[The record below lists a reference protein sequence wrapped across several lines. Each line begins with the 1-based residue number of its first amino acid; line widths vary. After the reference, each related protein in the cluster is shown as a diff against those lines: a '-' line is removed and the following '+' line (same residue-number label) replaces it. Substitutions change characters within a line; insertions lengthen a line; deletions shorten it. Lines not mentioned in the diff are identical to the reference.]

1 MNNTIFY
8 FFYNLAHQSLF
19 VDKAIVFFAVY
30 FPYIVI
36 FSAGVFL
43 LMHHEVFKAKSTLQ
57 ILLQKKKEIFGA
69 FLTGAFAYLLSFIF
83 KLFFHTDRP
92 FDLLAGVKPLFF
104 PTDYSFPSGHAT
116 FFFGLAFSLF
126 FNHRNIGIIFL
137 IFAFLIS
144 IARVMAGVHF
154 PVDILGGLFLGFIV
168 SFVINFIN
176 KK

>member
-19 VDKAIVFFAVY
+19 TDKIIVFFAVY
-30 FPYIVI
+30 FPFIVI

-57 ILLQKKKEIFGA
+57 ILLQKKKEILGA
-69 FLTGAFAYLLSFIF
+69 FFVGIFAYLLSFIF
-83 KLFFHTDRP
+83 KLFFQTLRP
-92 FDLLAGVKPLFF
+92 FDLLNGVNPLFF

-116 FFFGLAFSLF
+116 FFFALAFSML
-126 FNHRNIGIIFL
+126 FNHRNSGIIFL
-137 IFAFLIS
+137 VFAFLIG
-144 IARVMAGVHF
+144 IARVIAGVHF
-154 PVDILGGLFLGFIV
+154 PVDILGGILLGFIV
-168 SFVINFIN
+168 SLIINFIN